1 MGLPLFKISRE
12 WKSIDPFPEL
22 DPFGSEESSLFSM
35 NFGDGD
41 VAEYLNAEITQKND
55 ERLAPEFTALIQES
69 NVKDEKKG
77 IIWPPPNSKNFEE
90 LCKSMSPFSEFGP
103 SRREESSLLNMNFGD
118 GDVAEYLNAK
128 ITEKNEEQLAPKNTA
143 LIQESNV
150 NDEKNGTKWQPRN
163 LKNLEVEY
171 ESMSPFSEFGPS
183 RREESSLS
191 HIIDKYSNAEIIE
204 KNGEQLSQTSIAPI
218 QKSDFKVEKHGTTPQ
233 YPDEK
238 NSEDD
243 KNGDIAEYSN
253 AEITQK
259 NDEQLPQTFTP
270 PFQESNIKFELA
282 GTTSQSPSVKNT
294 EDEKK
299 NEKTEKKLGK
309 KREESSTEKTDNS
322 KKHNKYSKD
331 NTIQKIKTN
340 IMEYKIYSRLNN
352 SLKNNEKYKR
362 YKFYRLHKALNEN
375 LKKSF
380 NQKLLNTTIRD
391 LFYYINISDKC
402 RTSIKPL
409 SNRNLIDTIEEEQVE
424 TETLKILNMTY
435 HDIINKVREEELD
448 DFLNYI
454 KSREK
459 NMNNDNDEYMKS
471 LGELLNNFEKWFDE
485 KKGRNTKKKEK
496 GKEEKE
502 KEKEK
507 EKGKEEK
514 ENGKEKKEK
523 EKGKKPI
530 YIDKKI
536 LEDLFIIQ

>member
-22 DPFGSEESSLFSM
+22 DPFGSEESSLLSM

-69 NVKDEKKG
+69 NVNDEKKG
-77 IIWPPPNSKNFEE
+77 IIWQPTNSKNFEE
-90 LCKSMSPFSEFGP
+90 LCKSMSLFSEFGP

-270 PFQESNIKFELA
+270 PFQESNIKFEQA
-282 GTTSQSPSVKNT
+282 GTTSQSPSVKNS

-309 KREESSTEKTDNS
+309 KRKKSRTKKTNNS

-331 NTIQKIKTN
+331 NMIQKIKTN
-340 IMEYKIYSRLNN
+340 IMEYKIFNRLNE
-352 SLKNNEKYKR
+352 SLKNKR
-362 YKFYRLHKALNEN
+362 YIFYRLHKALNEN

-380 NQKLLNTTIRD
+380 NQKLLNTKIRK
-391 LFYYINISDKC
+391 LFYYINISDKYG
-402 RTSIKPL
+402 TSINPL
-409 SNRNLIDTIEEEQVE
+409 SNRELIDKIEKEQVE
-424 TETLKILNMTY
+424 TETLKILNMKY
-435 HDIINKVREEELD
+435 HDIINKVKEEEELD

-471 LGELLNNFEKWFDE
+471 LRELLDNFEKWFDE

-496 GKEEKE
+496 EEGKE
-502 KEKEK
+502 
-507 EKGKEEK
+507 
-514 ENGKEKKEK
+514 

-530 YIDKKI
+530 YIDEKI
-536 LEDLFIIQ
+536 LEDLFIIQKKNELI

>member
-69 NVKDEKKG
+69 NVNDEKKG
-77 IIWPPPNSKNFEE
+77 IIWQPTNSKNFEE
-90 LCKSMSPFSEFGP
+90 LCKSMSLFSEFGP

-243 KNGDIAEYSN
+243 KNGDIAEYSH

-309 KREESSTEKTDNS
+309 KRNNS
-322 KKHNKYSKD
+322 GHNKYSKD

-340 IMEYKIYSRLNN
+340 IMEYKIINRLNR
-352 SLKNNEKYKR
+352 SLKNKGC
-362 YKFYRLHKALNEN
+362 KFYRLHKALSEN

-380 NQKLLNTTIRD
+380 NQKLLETTIRD

-409 SNRNLIDTIEEEQVE
+409 SNRNLIDTIEAEQVE

-459 NMNNDNDEYMKS
+459 QNEDNDEYMKS
-471 LGELLNNFEKWFDE
+471 LKELLNNFKKWFDDKE
-485 KKGRNTKKKEK
+485 GRKSKKKKEK
-496 GKEEKE
+496 GKEE

-536 LEDLFIIQ
+536 LEDLFIIQKKNELI

>member
-69 NVKDEKKG
+69 NVNDEKKG
-77 IIWPPPNSKNFEE
+77 IIWQPTNSKNFEE

-409 SNRNLIDTIEEEQVE
+409 SNRNLIDTIEAEQVE

-496 GKEEKE
+496 EEGKEEK
-502 KEKEK
+502 K
-507 EKGKEEK
+507 
-514 ENGKEKKEK
+514 
-523 EKGKKPI
+523 KKPI

-536 LEDLFIIQ
+536 LEDLFILQKKNELILK